1 MLMITLILLVIGLF
15 VGLITL
21 KLFWQKK
28 KEGGFGEEIY
38 QTLFI
43 LGISITTVGIVL
55 MTTTGNPMLG
65 GIIIIGFIYL
75 TINLANRKN
84 DTGNKIIGDTYG
96 KQKHCNYIFMD
107 FCDNRSVWGS
117 IDRQARG
124 WFHPPFPVLH
134 CFNILHSLSFCRI
147 RK

>member
-1 MLMITLILLVIGLF
+1 MITLILLVIGLF

-55 MTTTGNPMLG
+55 MTTTGNPVLG
-65 GIIIIGFIYL
+65 GMIIIGIIYL
-75 TINLANRKN
+75 TISL
-84 DTGNKIIGDTYG
+84 D
-96 KQKHCNYIFMD
+96 KQKKWY
-107 FCDNRSVWGS
+107 S
-117 IDRQARG
+117 
-124 WFHPPFPVLH
+124 
-134 CFNILHSLSFCRI
+134 
-147 RK
+147 K